1 MKNVGFL
8 GAGNMGYAIMKG
20 ISGSSL
26 KDIKLFAFDLSEEA
40 KKRAADIGVE
50 ICASENELT
59 EKCDYI
65 FLAVKPQVLSPV
77 FLKQSKVR
85 LLQKR

>member
-40 KKRAADIGVE
+40 KKRGGDMCFRE
-50 ICASENELT
+50 RT
-59 EKCDYI
+59 D
-65 FLAVKPQVLSPV
+65 
-77 FLKQSKVR
+77 
-85 LLQKR
+85 